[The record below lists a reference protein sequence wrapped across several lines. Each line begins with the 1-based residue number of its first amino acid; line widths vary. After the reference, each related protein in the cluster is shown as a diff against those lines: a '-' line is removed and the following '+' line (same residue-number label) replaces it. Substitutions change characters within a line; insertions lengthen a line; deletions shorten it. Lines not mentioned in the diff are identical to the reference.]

1 MFNEI
6 GVNAQ
11 KASKIIARL
20 STEEKNTVLHDMS
33 QELIKNKDGII
44 ASNKLDL
51 EIPSITH
58 LSKPYSARVPVMTK
72 TFFKLKPTRRR
83 ENLSWLL
90 TLTIHPIAS
99 GINLCQVSSRLCFL
113 Q

>member
-51 EIPSITH
+51 ENSKH
-58 LSKPYSARVPVMTK
+58 L
-72 TFFKLKPTRRR
+72 
-83 ENLSWLL
+83 ELSTALIDRL
-90 TLTIHPIAS
+90 TLILV
-99 GINLCQVSSRLCFL
+99 NYFL
-113 Q
+113 S